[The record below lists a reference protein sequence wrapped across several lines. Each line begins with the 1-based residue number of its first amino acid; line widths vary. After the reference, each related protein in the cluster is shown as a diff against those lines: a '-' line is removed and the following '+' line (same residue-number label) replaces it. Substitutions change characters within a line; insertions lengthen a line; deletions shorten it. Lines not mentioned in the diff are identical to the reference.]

1 MLTTVRTITAGNDT
15 IFSFS
20 FHFKGGI
27 KESYRAYQR
36 WAIEN
41 PEKTMPGLDYTPQQM
56 FWISAG
62 QVWCSVY
69 REEAMKNRVTTG
81 VHSPG
86 QFRVIGPMSNM
97 KEFSDDFNCAVGS
110 PMNPPAED
118 KCSVW

>member
-1 MLTTVRTITAGNDT
+1 MI
-15 IFSFS
+15 
-20 FHFKGGI
+20 GGI

-36 WAIEN
+36 WATDN

-97 KEFSDDFNCAVGS
+97 KEFSDDFNCAVGT
-110 PMNPPAED
+110 PMNPPVAD
-118 KCSVW
+118 KCLVW